1 MKQSKLIKVIG
12 ISAICA
18 GLLVGCGGG
27 GSSATNTDGNNGG
40 DIGGGDTPVVNPY
53 EGSKTLSGSFET
65 FGSTTNEGS
74 RAINYAATGE
84 IVKLYVMGEDGELK
98 DTNLTC
104 DIGAGGTYTCDNIA
118 ANKEYIVRYMKDL
131 GNNQVLEMKS
141 SVAIADEDVTG
152 ATVNRVTTLIVE
164 AVNKAVEEAIV
175 GVELTEEKITELISK
190 VKGAIQTSITTLVAD
205 GLIQVPSEDDLIIEE
220 SFENIQVSITE
231 NENLADSSSTILTD
245 DAVTSRLSAE
255 KGEAKLLGYADM
267 SDKEL
272 VREIFAQT
280 GGDDGDMPDWVVDFL
295 GDKYDSVPSNYTF
308 QLFMDK
314 LEFESDI
321 DAEDDRDVKEL
332 ERIGLSVGDVNSLVN
347 VANTRLGENGFT
359 KLKEVITDH
368 YALKVKEDKTD
379 DDYKK
384 IGEFPPIIEHL
395 FPKEFVETMEATTEL
410 QNMGQGIVTVMFVE
424 NIFAKKV
431 IENYFADEIA
441 SGELYEDQLKNMW
454 LMNLD
459 PFFIFK
465 DLGFADELATYDNL
479 SINWFE
485 ARTDNYWFHDEE
497 TGKGE
502 QKEFLSV
509 YTGIEK
515 PSWMFGEG
523 EVTFEASK
531 LTAATLRYPKEDGT
545 KGTVD
550 LDVEVRGDEIELK
563 YSPWS
568 ECSGGNCQPDIS
580 KMNITDHVTG
590 DYIVSVTYDEESVT
604 KTFNQFVLKGASNYN
619 VELTFP
625 QEQPKWPEELN
636 NLAWNVIEGNAT
648 LMALQEEFNDAWNEY
663 QTNGRTVISSSDDDN
678 DTSTPKVATDVI
690 FRWDDSKLK
699 DQITALDLPENII
712 PAYQVGLNL
721 YQPTDT
727 NDDGTIDWQDCQ
739 GDAWQECNVE
749 IYNTWWDNRPIQGN
763 SFKLPEALEE
773 TDENGRYNINV
784 DVVFIDK
791 NTGRDVGHG
800 GHAWAEFEVGTGS
813 QLSGS
818 ENIHFS
824 GTITSEEYANSEY
837 APTDLKVAL
846 MKEDCTFDASTF
858 NHTCT
863 REYLA
868 NGTVT
873 DGNYSLDVN
882 VSTIQEAL
890 GGNGYIGLITF
901 NDNLAVS
908 DGGTPNEWNDWNHE
922 SQMGEQAWW
931 PNSGLWF
938 DNWGEFIV
946 NVDNW
951 DDQSGEHSHESFKVK
966 QGEDINVTGVNF
978 KLWY

>member
-1 MKQSKLIKVIG
+1 MKQSKLIKAIG

-27 GSSATNTDGNNGG
+27 GSSATTTD
-40 DIGGGDTPVVNPY
+40 GGDTTGGTDPQVETPVVTNPY

-104 DIGAGGTYTCDNIA
+104 DIAAGGTYTCDNIA
-118 ANKEYIVRYMKDL
+118 GNKEYIVRYMKDL

-141 SVAIADEDVTG
+141 SVAIEDEDVTG

-164 AVNKAVEEAIV
+164 AVSKAVEEAIV
-175 GVELTEEKITELISK
+175 GVELTEEKVTELIAK
-190 VKGAIQTSITTLVAD
+190 VKGAIQTSITTLVED
-205 GLIQVPSEDDLIIEE
+205 GLIQVPSQEDLIVEE
-220 SFENIQVSITE
+220 SFENIQVTVKE

-245 DAVTSRLSAE
+245 ESVTNRLSAE
-255 KGEAKLLGYADM
+255 KGEAKLSGYADM

-280 GGDDGDMPDWVVDFL
+280 GDGEGDIPDWVVEFL
-295 GDKYDSVPSNYTF
+295 GDKYADVPDSYTF
-308 QLFMDK
+308 ETFFSELDFQ
-314 LEFESDI
+314 SDI
-321 DAEDDRDVKEL
+321 EDDDEYQIENL
-332 ERIGLSVGDVNSLVN
+332 ERMGISLSDINSLVDI
-347 VANTRLGENGFT
+347 ANTQLNSNGFT
-359 KLKEVITDH
+359 KLKEEILAH
-368 YALKVKEDKTD
+368 YALKEKEDKTD

-384 IGEFPPIIEHL
+384 LGEFPPIIEFL
-395 FPKEFVETMEATTEL
+395 FPKEFAESMQESTKL
-410 QNMGQGIVTVMFVE
+410 DNMGQGIVTVMFVE
-424 NIFAKKV
+424 NVFAKEVVKT
-431 IENYFADEIA
+431 YFETEIA
-441 SGELYEDQLKNMW
+441 SGEIYEDQLKHMW
-454 LMNLD
+454 LMELD
-459 PFFIFK
+459 PFFIFE
-465 DLGFADELATYDNL
+465 DLGFANELSQYDNL
-479 SINWFE
+479 TVNWFE
-485 ARTDNYWFHDEE
+485 ARTDTYWDEN
-497 TGKGE
+497 GK
-502 QKEFLSV
+502 KEFLSV
-509 YTGIEK
+509 YTDVEK
-515 PSWMFGEG
+515 PSWMFGED
-523 EVTFEASK
+523 EVVLDESK
-531 LTAATLRYPKEDGT
+531 LTEAILTYPKEDGT
-545 KGTVD
+545 TGTVE
-550 LDVEVRGDEIELK
+550 LDYDIWGDMIELR

-568 ECSGGNCQPDIS
+568 NCNGGYCEPDMD

-590 DYIVSVTYDEESVT
+590 EYTVKVTYDGESVE
-604 KTFNQFVLKGASNYN
+604 KTFNQFVLKGASDYN

-625 QEQPKWPEELN
+625 TQQPQWPEELN
-636 NLAWNVIEGNAT
+636 NVDWTVIESDPT
-648 LMALQEEFNDAWNEY
+648 LMALQEEFNEAWHEY
-663 QTNGRTVISSSDDDN
+663 QMNGRTVIGSN
-678 DTSTPKVATDVI
+678 ENGVAQDVI

-699 DQITALDLPENII
+699 DQIEDLNLPENII

-721 YQPTDT
+721 YQPVDTDGSGEIDWNDCQ
-727 NDDGTIDWQDCQ
+727 NDD
-739 GDAWQECNVE
+739 WQECNVE

-763 SFKLPEALEE
+763 SFKLPVALEE

-784 DVVFIDK
+784 NVVFIDK
-791 NTGRDVGHG
+791 DTGRDVGQG
-800 GHAWAEFEVGTGS
+800 GHTWAEFEVGTGS
-813 QLSGS
+813 QLLGS
-818 ENIHFS
+818 ENINFR
-824 GTITSEEYANSEY
+824 GTIDNEDLESAGEL
-837 APTDLKVAL
+837 PTNFNLKVAL
-846 MKEDCTFDASTF
+846 MKENCTFDATTF

-908 DGGTPNEWNDWNHE
+908 DGGTPNEWDDWNHE

-951 DDQSGEHSHESFKVK
+951 DDESGEHSHQSFKVK